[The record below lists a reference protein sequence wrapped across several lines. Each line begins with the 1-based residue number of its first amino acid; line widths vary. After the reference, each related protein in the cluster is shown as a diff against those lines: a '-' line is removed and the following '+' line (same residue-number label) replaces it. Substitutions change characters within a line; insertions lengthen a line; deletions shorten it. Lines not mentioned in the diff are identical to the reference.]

1 MTKISEKE
9 KMAAFALLGVCAIV
23 AAAYALFLRAPS
35 EPVQGIDAFYNS
47 VSKSDSVSVF
57 FDLRGAEA
65 AYTGKVYQCG
75 VDMVSGPLFGSR
87 KVYSYACD
95 DSGCI
100 SANSGSNSTSNLTY
114 QQVLSNIRK
123 GPYAILKYGAPST
136 KFYETH
142 MEISVDGS
150 FNSSCRFG

>member
-1 MTKISEKE
+1 
-9 KMAAFALLGVCAIV
+9 MAAFALLAICAIL
-23 AAAYALFLRAPS
+23 AAAYVLFLRAPS
-35 EPVQGIDAFYNS
+35 SASAPAKEGIDAFYNS

-65 AYTGKVYQCG
+65 SSTGKVYQCG

-100 SANSGSNSTSNLTY
+100 SANSGSNSTGNLTY
-114 QQVLSNIRK
+114 QQVLSSIQK

-142 MEISVDGS
+142 MEISVDES